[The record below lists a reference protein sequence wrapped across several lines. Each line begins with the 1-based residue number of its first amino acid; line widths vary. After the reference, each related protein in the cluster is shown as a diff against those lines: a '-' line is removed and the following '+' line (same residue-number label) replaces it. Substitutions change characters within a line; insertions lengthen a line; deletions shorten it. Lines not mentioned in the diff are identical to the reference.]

1 MTSAGSPHIFRTS
14 SRVEP
19 TRGLLGDGALDI
31 AAEGATFA
39 LATSRGLVE
48 LEFEVLAGAAEAG
61 TFASV
66 GIDPIESKGH
76 GKF

>member
-1 MTSAGSPHIFRTS
+1 M
-14 SRVEP
+14 
-19 TRGLLGDGALDI
+19 LGDGALDI

-66 GIDPIESKGH
+66 GIDPSESKGH